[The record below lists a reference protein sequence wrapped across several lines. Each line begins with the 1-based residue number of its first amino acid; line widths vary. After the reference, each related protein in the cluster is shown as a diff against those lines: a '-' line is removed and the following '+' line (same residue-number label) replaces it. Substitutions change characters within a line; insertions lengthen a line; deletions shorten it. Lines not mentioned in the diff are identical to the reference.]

1 MELFIP
7 SLIVLVLAG
16 IVCFFVIPQLSP
28 YVLGVV
34 AIIMFCLG
42 IWQHYNMFPYEYSTS
57 AIGALGAV
65 QEYSGFI
72 MIAVVIVGGLVLVS
86 QFFGANPPSV
96 ESVLPSTIIPD
107 LGLSNGNSK
116 SIFNLGGNSKSIFNS
131 EVSNPLTALTNMI
144 KKNSGNSNPL
154 TAVTNMFKGNSGIAS
169 TSFKT
174 V

>member
-16 IVCFFVIPQLSP
+16 IVCFFVIPKLSP

-34 AIIMFCLG
+34 AILMFCLG
-42 IWQHYNMFPYEYSTS
+42 IWQHYNMFPYEYNT
-57 AIGALGAV
+57 GPVGAV
-65 QEYSGFI
+65 KEYSGFI
-72 MIAVVIVGGLVLVS
+72 MIAAVIVGGLVLVS
-86 QFFGANPPSV
+86 QFFGVSPPSV
-96 ESVLPSTIIPD
+96 ESVLPSTMIPD
-107 LGLSNGNSK
+107 LGLSSGNSK
-116 SIFNLGGNSKSIFNS
+116 SVFNLGGNSKSIFSS
-131 EVSNPLTALTNMI
+131 EVPNPLTAVTNMI

-154 TAVTNMFKGNSGIAS
+154 TAVSNMFKGNSGIAS